1 MNAEAQRQQALVE
14 AVLGRSDA
22 LGLAALPGVEGGIE
36 RGLSAYRLNAKA
48 VAAKAL
54 ASVFPRVIEWLGEDD
69 FAAMAW
75 AFWRQRPPERGDLGC
90 WGEAL
95 AEFLDAQPGME
106 KALSDSARL
115 DWACHQ
121 AERAAD
127 GRVDGPSLAL
137 LACTEP
143 ARLRLRLMPGLS
155 LLRLDR
161 PVLVWRKD
169 WVARHQDLSGGEA
182 AFIEALLASRDLEQA
197 LALALAADPLFDFSA
212 WLQAALTETWL
223 QAASDKD
230 PP

>member
-1 MNAEAQRQQALVE
+1 MTAEARRQQALVE
-14 AVLGRSDA
+14 ALLGRGEA
-22 LGLAALPGVEGGIE
+22 IGLAALPGVHGGIE

-54 ASVFPRVIEWLGEDD
+54 ASVFLRVQEELGEDD

-106 KALSDSARL
+106 KTLSDSARL

-127 GRVDGPSLAL
+127 GRFDGPSLSL
-137 LACTEP
+137 LASTEP
-143 ARLRLRLMPGLS
+143 AQLRLLLMPGLS

-161 PVLVWRKD
+161 PVLVWRRD
-169 WVARHQDLSGGEA
+169 WVARHQALSEGEA
-182 AFIEALLASRDLEQA
+182 VFIEALLARRDLEQA
-197 LALALAADPLFDFSA
+197 LQQALAADPQFDFSV

-230 PP
+230 PS